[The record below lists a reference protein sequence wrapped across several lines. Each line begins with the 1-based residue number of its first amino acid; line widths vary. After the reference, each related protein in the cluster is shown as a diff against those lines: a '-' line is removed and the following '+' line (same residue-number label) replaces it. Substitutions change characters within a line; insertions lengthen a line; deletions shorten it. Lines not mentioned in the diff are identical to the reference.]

1 LDQTGDTVQI
11 PEDLRYAENHE
22 WARLETEGGVRV
34 GITDYAQDALGD
46 IVYVDLPEAGGSVL
60 AGASFAEIESTKSVA
75 EVYAPVSGTI
85 VAVNDVLLDAP
96 ELVNS
101 DPFGE
106 GWFVVIMPAEPPTL
120 DQLMDAAA
128 YRQFCE
134 G

>member
-1 LDQTGDTVQI
+1 MQI

-22 WARLETEGGVRV
+22 WVRLEPDGGVRV

-46 IVYVDLPEAGGSVL
+46 IVYVDLPEAGGSVI

-75 EVYAPVSGTI
+75 EVYAPITGTI
-85 VAVNDVLLDAP
+85 AAVNEALLDAP

-106 GWFVVIMPAEPPTL
+106 GWFVVIVPVDTAAL
-120 DQLMDAAA
+120 DHLMDATAYAA
-128 YRQFCE
+128 FTE
-134 G
+134 S

>member
-1 LDQTGDTVQI
+1 VQI

-22 WARLETEGGVRV
+22 WVRLEAEGGVRV

-75 EVYAPVSGTI
+75 EVYAPITGTI
-85 VAVNDVLLDAP
+85 VAVNEALLDAP
-96 ELVNS
+96 ELVNT

-106 GWFVVIMPAEPPTL
+106 GWFVVIMPADTL
-120 DQLMDAAA
+120 ALDHLMDAGAYAA
-128 YRQFCE
+128 FTE
-134 G
+134 S